1 MDNRKSHYNKKGL
14 YMGYDKNHK
23 EREALDYYAT
33 DPKEVKNI
41 LDTLK
46 IKDIDKSIILEPC
59 AGGGHMLYA
68 ILNYLKDNY
77 NTYFTPLATDIQKRE
92 LFDEHL
98 EISTGKEFDFL
109 SDDYPYTENIDYIIM
124 NPPYSVIQPFVMKS
138 LGIANKGVLI
148 LGRLQFLE
156 GSKRYESIFKENPP
170 TDIYVYVDRIDCYKN
185 GDFNQSFGQQAYAWY
200 YWDFTKKEQNKIE
213 THFIR
218 RVDKK

>member
-1 MDNRKSHYNKKGL
+1 
-14 YMGYDKNHK
+14 MGYDKNHK

-41 LDTLK
+41 LDVLK

-68 ILNYLKDNY
+68 ILNYLNNNY
-77 NTYFTPLATDIQKRE
+77 NTYFAPLATDVQKRE

-138 LGIANKGVLI
+138 LEIANKGVLI

-156 GSKRYESIFKENPP
+156 GGKRYESIFKENPP
-170 TDIYVYVDRIDCYKN
+170 TDIYVYVDRINCYKN
-185 GDFNQSFGQQAYAWY
+185 GDFNRGSGQQAYAWY

-218 RVDKK
+218 RADKK

>member
-1 MDNRKSHYNKKGL
+1 
-14 YMGYDKNHK
+14 MGYDKNHK

-41 LDTLK
+41 LDVLK

-68 ILNYLKDNY
+68 ILNYLNNNY
-77 NTYFTPLATDIQKRE
+77 NTYFTPLATDVQKRE

-138 LGIANKGVLI
+138 LEIANKGVLI

-156 GSKRYESIFKENPP
+156 GGKRYESIFKENPP
-170 TDIYVYVDRIDCYKN
+170 TDIYVYVDRINCYKN
-185 GDFNQSFGQQAYAWY
+185 GDFSRGSGQQAYAWY

-218 RVDKK
+218 RADKK

>member
-1 MDNRKSHYNKKGL
+1 
-14 YMGYDKNHK
+14 
-23 EREALDYYAT
+23 
-33 DPKEVKNI
+33 
-41 LDTLK
+41 
-46 IKDIDKSIILEPC
+46 
-59 AGGGHMLYA
+59 MLYA

-77 NTYFTPLATDIQKRE
+77 STYFTPLATDIQKRE

-98 EISTGKEFDFL
+98 EILTGKEFDFL

-156 GSKRYESIFKENPP
+156 GSKRYGSIFKENPP

-185 GDFNQSFGQQAYAWY
+185 GDFNQRFGQQAYAWY
-200 YWDFTKKEQNKIE
+200 YWDFTKKEKNKIE

-218 RVDKK
+218 RADKK